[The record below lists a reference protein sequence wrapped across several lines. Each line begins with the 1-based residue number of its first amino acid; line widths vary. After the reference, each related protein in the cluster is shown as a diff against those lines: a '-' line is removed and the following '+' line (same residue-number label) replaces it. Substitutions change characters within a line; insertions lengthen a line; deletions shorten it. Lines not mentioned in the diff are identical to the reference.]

1 MRYQANINIRTVFIF
16 FFLSGFSLFI
26 YSSNDS
32 VVYIEGHVKKGDAF
46 LESLKYDSAEFIFGQ
61 VLPVLENR
69 GEWDYYCSVA
79 NKYTETLWRQ
89 GNLYEA
95 EIFARNTLEKC
106 FLYLEPDDPET
117 GSCLL
122 NNGIICFLTG
132 SAGMT
137 YEYLKKALFIYEKH
151 YGHWHPHTATAY
163 EWIGTAHE
171 SCSDTLISYQYLSE
185 SLRIW
190 KRIYGANHPDMG
202 NIYRYLGLY
211 YKRFAKHDSALLC
224 FNKAKVLFDKKYGE
238 NNYKSVKCLNNIC
251 DVYEWRKDYDT
262 ALYIYDRALE
272 MINKSEAPNRYICM
286 MTYFNIGELYQN
298 MGELKTSLEYFQ
310 KILPLYFPSFHN
322 ENIFSNPE
330 NIEDYPYNLIKII
343 LFYKARSL
351 IFLSET
357 DTLNR
362 LDYLASAYECYAL
375 ADDIVELMRKRINNY
390 DDLLLHESLHA
401 DIMLEMSENALQL
414 YSLTGEMAY
423 FSKALE
429 YMEKN
434 KNMVLFVSGSPAEA
448 NKINYPYN
456 IGQKRI
462 QFQSEYNCIKDRLLN
477 SRQTENADSL
487 NNLLSDKKIEM
498 DMFNWKVSKN
508 YPASKYLNYPNV
520 SFSLGEIQKKIKSNQ
535 AIIEY
540 AEMCGDW
547 FYTPDKIFA
556 IAITKNKVDY
566 FEIEGQEAYKLIT
579 GYYNLISNRKNK
591 PEIDSAG
598 FKLYNLLLKP
608 IENLIK
614 NKELIIIP
622 SQHISLIAFDALPV
636 SFSEQG
642 KVRYMIEEH
651 TIWETFSVSAFLQEN
666 TFPKFADEQVLAMAP
681 GFTKENKTQIAM
693 LTKRDTSLIDLA
705 GAQAECKEISSFFS
719 TKLITGFD
727 ATENSFKT
735 LSAYYPVI
743 HLSTHGV
750 PDDSN
755 ETMVRLAFSKRNDN
769 KDDGFLNMYEV
780 FNLNLNTDMVVL
792 SACKTGIGELNRG
805 EGNLNLA
812 WAFTQAGAKSAV
824 ISLWDA
830 NDYASSVIMPAFY
843 KYLAEGNTKP
853 EALRKAK
860 LEFIKLSDDLTCNP
874 YFWAGFAYY
883 GDDSKINN
891 TRTGISKAIRYI
903 FIVLILLIALGAFIK
918 WKRV

>member
-1 MRYQANINIRTVFIF
+1 MRYQANLNIRTAFIF
-16 FFLSGFSLFI
+16 FFLSGFPLFI

-46 LESLKYDSAEFIFGQ
+46 LESLKYDSAEFFFGQ

-95 EIFARNTLEKC
+95 EISARNTLEKC
-106 FLYLEPDDPET
+106 FLYLEPDDTET
-117 GSCLL
+117 GNCLL

-132 SAGMT
+132 STGMT

-151 YGHWHPHTATAY
+151 YGHWHPQTATAY
-163 EWIGTAHE
+163 EWLGTAHE

-185 SLRIW
+185 SVRIW
-190 KRIYGANHPDMG
+190 ERTYGDNHPDMG

-224 FNKAKVLFDKKYGE
+224 LNKAKILFDKKYGE

-251 DVYEWRKDYDT
+251 DVYEWWKDYDT
-262 ALYIYDRALE
+262 ALYIYYMALE
-272 MINKSEAPNRYICM
+272 MINKSEAPNRYIRM

-298 MGELKTSLEYFQ
+298 MSELKTSLEYFQ

-330 NIEDYPYNLIKII
+330 SIEDYPYNLIRII

-362 LDYLASAYECYAL
+362 LDYLESAYECYAL
-375 ADDIVELMRKRINNY
+375 ADDIVEQMRIRINNY

-401 DIMLEMSENALQL
+401 NIMLEMSENALQL
-414 YSLTGEMAY
+414 YTLTGEMAY

-448 NKINYPYN
+448 NKINMPYKTE
-456 IGQKRI
+456 QTRI
-462 QFQSEYNCIKDRLLN
+462 RLQNEYNLLKDIISN
-477 SRQTENADSL
+477 TDQTENIDSL
-487 NNLLSDKKIEM
+487 NNLLSDKKIVL
-498 DMFNWKVSKN
+498 DMFIWKVSQT
-508 YPASKYLNYPNV
+508 YPAFKNSIHHCNFNSISQV
-520 SFSLGEIQKKIKSNQ
+520 QKKLKSNQ

-547 FYTPDKIFA
+547 NYTPGKIFA

-566 FEIEGQEAYKLIT
+566 FEINGQEAYKLIT

-598 FKLYNLLLKP
+598 FNLYNLLLKP
-608 IENLIK
+608 IENLIE

-681 GFTKENKTQIAM
+681 GFNKENKTQIAM

-705 GAQAECKEISSFFS
+705 GAQAECIEISSFFS

-727 ATENSFKT
+727 ATENTFKS
-735 LSAYYPVI
+735 LSGYYPVI

-780 FNLNLNTDMVVL
+780 FNLNLNADMVVL

-812 WAFTQAGAKSAV
+812 WAFTQAGAKSTV

-843 KYLAEGNTKP
+843 KYLAGGNTKP

-860 LEFIKLSDDLTCNP
+860 LEFIKLSDDLTGNP